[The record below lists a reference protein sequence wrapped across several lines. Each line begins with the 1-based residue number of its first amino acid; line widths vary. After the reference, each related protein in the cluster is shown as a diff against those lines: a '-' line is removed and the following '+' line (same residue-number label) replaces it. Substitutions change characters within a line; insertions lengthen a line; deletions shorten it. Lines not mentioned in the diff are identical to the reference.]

1 MSQSAALKCLDR
13 YGFPL
18 AGLTAAEQA
27 VRTEAAARET
37 KLQEKWSRQVGTAYC
52 CCPFMR
58 VYISLLTYFC
68 QFLSVLVCWR
78 IARVY
83 CTTTACAPAD
93 YYMAATEQHTTTE
106 QAEAAC
112 P

>member
-37 KLQEKWSRQVGTAYC
+37 KLQDKWSRQVGI
-52 CCPFMR
+52 FHDNI
-58 VYISLLTYFC
+58 VYLHVHSRLALD
-68 QFLSVLVCWR
+68 
-78 IARVY
+78 
-83 CTTTACAPAD
+83 ACFTWYPTHHDRLYVHHLDA
-93 YYMAATEQHTTTE
+93 
-106 QAEAAC
+106 
-112 P
+112 